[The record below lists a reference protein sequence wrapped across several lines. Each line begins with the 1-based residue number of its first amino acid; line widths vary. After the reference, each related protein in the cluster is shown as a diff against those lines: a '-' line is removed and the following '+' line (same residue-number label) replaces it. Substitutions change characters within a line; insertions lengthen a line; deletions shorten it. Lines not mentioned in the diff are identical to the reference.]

1 MKKIYYKVSKDVFI
15 NEIKYKNKV
24 DLIKAVKNDWN
35 RSLVLIN
42 NIKYCSFY
50 DFLQRIRCDFNEYLE
65 IILLLSNQSA
75 HFYNYNKIFSIL
87 SKYSFHFS
95 TKLDNPDTKSKIC
108 TEFIITPMIKQAV
121 IKNTYNIYKIENSV
135 KIYRI
140 LKITS
145 IINLSLNN
153 PIMVVLEFIDE

>member
-1 MKKIYYKVSKDVFI
+1 MKKIYYKVSKDIFI

-24 DLIKAVKNDWN
+24 DLIKSVKNDWK

-42 NIKYCSFY
+42 NTKYCEFY
-50 DFLQRIRCDFNEYLE
+50 DFLKRVKGDFNEYLE

-87 SKYSFHFS
+87 SKYDFHFS

-145 IINLSLNN
+145 IINLSINK
-153 PIMVVLEFIDE
+153 PILVVLEFIDE

>member
-1 MKKIYYKVSKDVFI
+1 MKKLYYKVSKDVFI
-15 NEIKYKNKV
+15 NEIKYKNKA

-42 NIKYCSFY
+42 NIKYSAFY
-50 DFLQRIRCDFNEYLE
+50 DFLRRVKYDFNEYLE

-95 TKLDNPDTKSKIC
+95 TKLDNSDIKSKIC

>member
-1 MKKIYYKVSKDVFI
+1 MKKIYYKVSKESFI

-24 DLIKAVKNDWN
+24 DLLKSVKNDWN

-42 NIKYCSFY
+42 NIKYSEFY
-50 DFLQRIRCDFNEYLE
+50 DFLRRIKRDFNEYLE
-65 IILLLSNQSA
+65 LILLLSNQSA

-87 SKYSFHFS
+87 AKHDLHFS
-95 TKLDNPDTKSKIC
+95 TKLDNSDIKSKIC
-108 TEFIITPMIKQAV
+108 TEFLMTPMIKQAV

-145 IINLSLNN
+145 ILNLSLNN
-153 PIMVVLEFIDE
+153 PILVVLEFIDE